1 MPKDEDD
8 PTSPK
13 APVASFPPLPAPSEA
28 GGRPQEFYGFVTW
41 LCTYIAFGLIILW
54 GILPDEWILTLGIT
68 WYPSREW
75 ALLIPSYGIFLC
87 LLTWYTYWSL
97 AIAAT
102 PEFDDLKTFT
112 DSYALL
118 PEKSGPNEES
128 PYKDILAPDAI
139 PEVYDLP
146 IGLVNRRLLGKR
158 KRPKPVS
165 PAGDNPPL

>member
-112 DSYALL
+112 GGLTSFHRMAT
-118 PEKSGPNEES
+118 SQS